1 MDILGKF
8 IEGAISGL
16 GMTIVMTIFG
26 FLTFKI
32 TKNWITKTVSE
43 IWAKVR
49 AEGFKLDGIKID
61 GSLQTKRINKKRKK

>member
-1 MDILGKF
+1 MNWVETFVNGI
-8 IEGAISGL
+8 IAGL

-49 AEGFKLDGIKID
+49 AEGFKLDGIQID
-61 GSLQTKRINKKRKK
+61 GSLQTKRIKKRKK